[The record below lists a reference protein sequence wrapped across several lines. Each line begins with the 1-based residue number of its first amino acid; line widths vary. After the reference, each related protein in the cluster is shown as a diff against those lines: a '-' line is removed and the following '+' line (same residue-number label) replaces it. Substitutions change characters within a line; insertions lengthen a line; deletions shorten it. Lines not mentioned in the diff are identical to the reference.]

1 MNVLKI
7 PSEKNFGLC
16 WNFESQKS
24 ERSGES
30 EWDCP
35 QEGRTFYRR
44 CSDLVLLLIQ
54 EKPDRL
60 AANKCL
66 DFLAELIQERT
77 IKPWSLEEGSGL
89 LPIDYWYHL
98 IFIVMRNRINGY
110 FSKERKHSGYKMS
123 KNVFL
128 NLECESYRHFWDG
141 SSRVTTFFPFRKTRE
156 AQKNCVG
163 KPTQGGQNEPLF

>member
-1 MNVLKI
+1 MKI

-54 EKPDRL
+54 ETPDRL

-77 IKPWSLEEGSGL
+77 I
-89 LPIDYWYHL
+89 
-98 IFIVMRNRINGY
+98 
-110 FSKERKHSGYKMS
+110 
-123 KNVFL
+123 
-128 NLECESYRHFWDG
+128 
-141 SSRVTTFFPFRKTRE
+141 
-156 AQKNCVG
+156 
-163 KPTQGGQNEPLF
+163 

>member
-1 MNVLKI
+1 MIYERLKFLNFKARFLFFLNVLKI
-7 PSEKNFGLC
+7 PSEKNLGLC
-16 WNFESQKS
+16 WNFGSQKS

-77 IKPWSLEEGSGL
+77 IKP
-89 LPIDYWYHL
+89 
-98 IFIVMRNRINGY
+98 
-110 FSKERKHSGYKMS
+110 
-123 KNVFL
+123 
-128 NLECESYRHFWDG
+128 
-141 SSRVTTFFPFRKTRE
+141 
-156 AQKNCVG
+156 
-163 KPTQGGQNEPLF
+163 